1 MRSAVASPGNAAF
14 LLVRLQWDRKGKAE
28 VKSLPWKS

>member
-1 MRSAVASPGNAAF
+1 MKIAVASPGNAPS
-14 LLVRLQWDRKGKAE
+14 LLVRLQWDPKGKAE